1 MIGYIKGEVTF
12 LNFTQVILEVGGIGY
27 EVKISIPTFTRIKD
41 LREVRLYTYLH
52 IREDAHILYGFFD
65 RSEKNLFIQ
74 LISVSGIGPS
84 TAMMMLS
91 SMEVPEIEE
100 AIASGDV
107 PAMKSIKGIG
117 QKTAER
123 IIVELKDKIRKEK
136 GLEKSAD
143 TLADASSVMRNE
155 ALAAL
160 VTLGIQKAAAEKAI
174 HAVLHK
180 HGKEI
185 TLEELIKQ
193 ALKSA

>member
-12 LNFTQVILEVGGIGY
+12 LDFTQVILEVGGIGY
-27 EVKISIPTFTRIKD
+27 EIRISIPTFTRIKD
-41 LREVRLYTYLH
+41 LHEVRLYTYLH

-91 SMEVPEIEE
+91 SMEVTEIEE
-100 AIASGDV
+100 AIADGDV

-123 IIVELKDKIRKEK
+123 IIVELKDKIRKGK

-160 VTLGIQKAAAEKAI
+160 VTLGIPKAAAEKAI
-174 HAVLHK
+174 HTVLHK
-180 HGKEI
+180 LGKDI